1 MYYLQLAI
9 LALGAVLLNYNFL
22 ISMLC
27 IIIFLLITWKNKNLN
42 ARKTIICIIVFLAF
56 FIRGAYEQKT
66 NTTHISDEKN
76 IDIILTIDDRIQVN
90 GNYLKGL
97 AKLNKEKV
105 LFTYIL
111 KDEKEKTFFKE
122 HFQGGMLKVDADIE
136 DIGEKKNFYSF
147 DYKKYNENKGIFK
160 NVKVNDIK
168 NFEENKGI
176 ISKIKIWRISLGNKI
191 HKEISFD
198 KSGYIEAL
206 IFGDKAYLEKDEI
219 INYKN
224 LGTSHLL
231 AISGLHLGVLI
242 SLIYFILLRLRFSVE
257 IIEKIVFLV
266 IPFYMLISGFSPS
279 VLRAGGM
286 IMLYIIFRKKD
297 ITKLEALL
305 TTFILM
311 LFINPLFI
319 FDIGFELS
327 FLITF
332 CLLMSDDFLSGS
344 KNIFTSGFKIS
355 LVSSLASLPILVM
368 NFYTFSYISII
379 SNIFLVPIFSLVIF
393 PLVLISYVVFLF
405 SSTMFNVIFKPI
417 LNISFSFFDKIQDLF
432 LNFSPVVIGRH
443 NNYVGVIIF
452 IFILGIL
459 IYLNKNKFLLATLGV
474 LLLFF
479 TLLGFSYIGEDKI
492 EEVKIGKGDVYYVRE
507 GRGNLLINTS
517 NNIQNFY
524 NDFRKKDVEYDIIN
538 EYNQML
544 NYEGKRK
551 IDYLVLTSF
560 KRDKVGYASELVGKD
575 MVNEVIV
582 LDKNKHKL
590 KEIIELAKFK
600 GIKVI
605 EIKENTGFDL
615 GTIKFYYG
623 ERQFSVKGKDREFKI
638 EVDDWWKMF
647 MWFTVKILKR

>member
-90 GNYLKGL
+90 GNYLKGI

-122 HFQGGMLKVDADIE
+122 HFQGGMLKVNADIE

-297 ITKLEALL
+297 MTKLEALL

-368 NFYTFSYISII
+368 NFYTFPYISII

-417 LNISFSFFDKIQDLF
+417 LNISFSFFYKIQDLF

-638 EVDDWWKMF
+638 EVDD
-647 MWFTVKILKR
+647 

>member
-90 GNYLKGL
+90 GNYLKGI

-122 HFQGGMLKVDADIE
+122 HFQGGMLKVNADIE

-297 ITKLEALL
+297 MTKLEALL

-368 NFYTFSYISII
+368 NFYTFSYTSII

-459 IYLNKNKFLLATLGV
+459 IYLNKNKFLLAILGV

-492 EEVKIGKGDVYYVRE
+492 EEVKIGKGEIYYVRG
-507 GRGNLLINTS
+507 GRHNLLVNTS

-538 EYNQML
+538 EYNKML

-638 EVDDWWKMF
+638 EVDD
-647 MWFTVKILKR
+647 

>member
-90 GNYLKGL
+90 GNYLKGI

-122 HFQGGMLKVDADIE
+122 HFQGGMLKVNADIE

-297 ITKLEALL
+297 MTKLEALL

-344 KNIFTSGFKIS
+344 KNIFVSGFKIS

-393 PLVLISYVVFLF
+393 PLVLISYISFLF
-405 SSTMFNVIFKPI
+405 SITLFNVIFKPI

-432 LNFSPVVIGRH
+432 LNSSPMLIGRH

-638 EVDDWWKMF
+638 EVDD
-647 MWFTVKILKR
+647 

>member
-1 MYYLQLAI
+1 MIYLQLSL
-9 LALGAVLLNYNFL
+9 LALGAILLNYNL
-22 ISMLC
+22 MISMLC
-27 IIIFLLITWKNKNLN
+27 IVIFLLITWKNKNLN

-90 GNYLKGL
+90 GNYLKGI

-122 HFQGGMLKVDADIE
+122 HFQGGMLKVNADIE
-136 DIGEKKNFYSF
+136 DIGEKKTFYSF

-297 ITKLEALL
+297 MTKLEALL

-393 PLVLISYVVFLF
+393 PLVLISYVSFLF
-405 SSTMFNVIFKPI
+405 SITLFNVIFKPI

-432 LNFSPVVIGRH
+432 LNSSPMLIGRH

-452 IFILGIL
+452 IFVLGIL

-615 GTIKFYYG
+615 GIIKFYYS

-638 EVDDWWKMF
+638 EVDD
-647 MWFTVKILKR
+647 

>member
-66 NTTHISDEKN
+66 NTTNISDEKN

-90 GNYLKGL
+90 GNYLKGI

-122 HFQGGMLKVDADIE
+122 HFQGGMLKVNADIE

-160 NVKVNDIK
+160 NIKVNDIK

-297 ITKLEALL
+297 MTKLEALL

-311 LFINPLFI
+311 LFINPLLI

-393 PLVLISYVVFLF
+393 PLVLISYVSFLF
-405 SSTMFNVIFKPI
+405 SITLFNVIFKPI

-432 LNFSPVVIGRH
+432 LNSSPMLIGRH

-590 KEIIELAKFK
+590 KGIIELAKFK

-638 EVDDWWKMF
+638 EVDD
-647 MWFTVKILKR
+647 

>member
-27 IIIFLLITWKNKNLN
+27 ITIFLLITWKNKNLN

-90 GNYLKGL
+90 GNYLKGI

-122 HFQGGMLKVDADIE
+122 HFQGGMLKVNADIE

-297 ITKLEALL
+297 MTKLEALL

-311 LFINPLFI
+311 LFINPLLI

-459 IYLNKNKFLLATLGV
+459 IYLNKNKFLLAILGV

-492 EEVKIGKGDVYYVRE
+492 EEVKIGKGEIYYVRG
-507 GRGNLLINTS
+507 GRHNLLVNTS

-638 EVDDWWKMF
+638 EVDD
-647 MWFTVKILKR
+647 

>member
-90 GNYLKGL
+90 GNYLKGI

-122 HFQGGMLKVDADIE
+122 YFQGGMLKVNADIE

-297 ITKLEALL
+297 MTKLEALL

-311 LFINPLFI
+311 LFINPLLI

-443 NNYVGVIIF
+443 NNYVGVMIF

-492 EEVKIGKGDVYYVRE
+492 EEVKIGKGEIYYVRG
-507 GRGNLLINTS
+507 GRYNLLVNTS

-538 EYNQML
+538 EYNKML

-590 KEIIELAKFK
+590 KEIIKLAKFN

-623 ERQFSVKGKDREFKI
+623 ERQFSIKGKYREFKI
-638 EVDDWWKMF
+638 EVDY
-647 MWFTVKILKR
+647 

>member
-27 IIIFLLITWKNKNLN
+27 ITIFLLITWKNKNLN

-90 GNYLKGL
+90 GNYLKGI

-122 HFQGGMLKVDADIE
+122 HFQGGMLKVKADIE

-176 ISKIKIWRISLGNKI
+176 ISKIKIWRISLGNRI

-297 ITKLEALL
+297 MTKLEALL

-368 NFYTFSYISII
+368 DFYTFSYISII

-405 SSTMFNVIFKPI
+405 SSTIFNVIFKPI
-417 LNISFSFFDKIQDLF
+417 LNISFNFFDKIQDLF
-432 LNFSPVVIGRH
+432 LNCSPMVIGRH

-459 IYLNKNKFLLATLGV
+459 IYLNKNKFLLAILGV

-590 KEIIELAKFK
+590 KEIIELAKFN

-623 ERQFSVKGKDREFKI
+623 ERQFSIKGKYREFKI
-638 EVDDWWKMF
+638 EVDY
-647 MWFTVKILKR
+647 

>member
-42 ARKTIICIIVFLAF
+42 ARKTIICVIVFLAF
-56 FIRGAYEQKT
+56 FIRGAYEQK
-66 NTTHISDEKN
+66 NNITHLGNGENKNLELVVSDRFDVNGAYVSSIGYLSDEKVLVSY
-76 IDIILTIDDRIQVN
+76 IV
-90 GNYLKGL
+90 KSEE
-97 AKLNKEKV
+97 EK
-105 LFTYIL
+105 
-111 KDEKEKTFFKE
+111 KFFKE
-122 HFQGGMLKVDADIE
+122 KFWGGKLLVNANIE
-136 DIGEKKNFYSF
+136 DISEKTNFYSF

-297 ITKLEALL
+297 MTKLEALL

-405 SSTMFNVIFKPI
+405 SLTIFNVIFKPI

-432 LNFSPVVIGRH
+432 LNSSPMLIGKH
-443 NNYVGVIIF
+443 NNYVGLIIF
-452 IFILGIL
+452 IFILCIL
-459 IYLNKNKFLLATLGV
+459 IYLNKNKFLL
-474 LLLFF
+474 
-479 TLLGFSYIGEDKI
+479 
-492 EEVKIGKGDVYYVRE
+492 
-507 GRGNLLINTS
+507 
-517 NNIQNFY
+517 
-524 NDFRKKDVEYDIIN
+524 
-538 EYNQML
+538 
-544 NYEGKRK
+544 
-551 IDYLVLTSF
+551 
-560 KRDKVGYASELVGKD
+560 
-575 MVNEVIV
+575 
-582 LDKNKHKL
+582 
-590 KEIIELAKFK
+590 
-600 GIKVI
+600 
-605 EIKENTGFDL
+605 
-615 GTIKFYYG
+615 
-623 ERQFSVKGKDREFKI
+623 
-638 EVDDWWKMF
+638 
-647 MWFTVKILKR
+647 

>member
-90 GNYLKGL
+90 GNYLKGI

-122 HFQGGMLKVDADIE
+122 HFQGGMLKVNADIE

-297 ITKLEALL
+297 MTKLEALL

-311 LFINPLFI
+311 LFINPLLI

-344 KNIFTSGFKIS
+344 KNIFTSGFKIN

-638 EVDDWWKMF
+638 EVDD
-647 MWFTVKILKR
+647 

>member
-1 MYYLQLAI
+1 MHYLQLAI

-76 IDIILTIDDRIQVN
+76 VDIILTIDDRIQVN
-90 GNYLKGL
+90 GNYLKGI

-122 HFQGGMLKVDADIE
+122 HFQGGMLKVNADIE

-297 ITKLEALL
+297 MTKLEALL

-393 PLVLISYVVFLF
+393 PLVLISYVSFLF
-405 SSTMFNVIFKPI
+405 SITLFNVIFKPI

-432 LNFSPVVIGRH
+432 LNSSPMLIGRH

-452 IFILGIL
+452 IFILCIL

-492 EEVKIGKGDVYYVRE
+492 EEVKIGKGEIYYVRG
-507 GRGNLLINTS
+507 GRHNLLVNTS

-590 KEIIELAKFK
+590 KEIIKLAKFK

-638 EVDDWWKMF
+638 EVDD
-647 MWFTVKILKR
+647 

>member
-9 LALGAVLLNYNFL
+9 LALGAVFFYNIFFL
-22 ISMLC
+22 FFLF

-90 GNYLKGL
+90 GNYLKGI

-122 HFQGGMLKVDADIE
+122 HFQGGMLKVNADIE

-297 ITKLEALL
+297 MTKLEALL

-405 SSTMFNVIFKPI
+405 SLTIFNVIFKPI

-432 LNFSPVVIGRH
+432 LNSSPMLIGKH
-443 NNYVGVIIF
+443 NNYVGLIIF
-452 IFILGIL
+452 IFILCIL

-615 GTIKFYYG
+615 GIIKFYYS

-638 EVDDWWKMF
+638 EVDD
-647 MWFTVKILKR
+647 

>member
-90 GNYLKGL
+90 GNYLKGI

-122 HFQGGMLKVDADIE
+122 HFQGGMLKVNADIE

-266 IPFYMLISGFSPS
+266 IPFYMLISGFSSS

-297 ITKLEALL
+297 MTKLEALL

-332 CLLMSDDFLSGS
+332 CLLMLDDFLSGS

-393 PLVLISYVVFLF
+393 PLVLISYAVFLF
-405 SSTMFNVIFKPI
+405 SSTIFNVIFKPI
-417 LNISFSFFDKIQDLF
+417 LNISFNFFDKIQDLF
-432 LNFSPVVIGRH
+432 LNCLPMVIGRH

-459 IYLNKNKFLLATLGV
+459 IYLSKNKFLLATLGV

-590 KEIIELAKFK
+590 KEIIELAKFN

-623 ERQFSVKGKDREFKI
+623 ERQFSIKGKYREFKI
-638 EVDDWWKMF
+638 EVDY
-647 MWFTVKILKR
+647 

>member
-90 GNYLKGL
+90 GNYLKGI

-122 HFQGGMLKVDADIE
+122 YFQGGMLKVNADIE

-297 ITKLEALL
+297 MTKLEALL

-344 KNIFTSGFKIS
+344 KNIFTSGFKIN

-492 EEVKIGKGDVYYVRE
+492 EEVKIGKGEIYYVRG
-507 GRGNLLINTS
+507 GRHNLLVNTS

-538 EYNQML
+538 EYNKML

-590 KEIIELAKFK
+590 KEIIKLAKFND
-600 GIKVI
+600 IKVI

-623 ERQFSVKGKDREFKI
+623 ERQFSIKGKYREFKI
-638 EVDDWWKMF
+638 EVDY
-647 MWFTVKILKR
+647 

>member
-90 GNYLKGL
+90 GNYLKGI

-122 HFQGGMLKVDADIE
+122 HFQGGMLKVNADIE

-231 AISGLHLGVLI
+231 ATSGLHLGVLI

-297 ITKLEALL
+297 MTKLEALL

-311 LFINPLFI
+311 LFINPLLI

-474 LLLFF
+474 LVLFF

-492 EEVKIGKGDVYYVRE
+492 EEVKIGKGEIYYVRG
-507 GRGNLLINTS
+507 GRHNLLVNTS

-638 EVDDWWKMF
+638 EVDN
-647 MWFTVKILKR
+647 

>member
-297 ITKLEALL
+297 MTKLEALL

-638 EVDDWWKMF
+638 EVDD
-647 MWFTVKILKR
+647 

>member
-90 GNYLKGL
+90 GNYLKGI

-122 HFQGGMLKVDADIE
+122 YFQGGMLKVNADIE

-297 ITKLEALL
+297 MTKLEALL

-311 LFINPLFI
+311 LFINPLLI

-538 EYNQML
+538 EYNKML

-590 KEIIELAKFK
+590 KEIIKLAKFN

-623 ERQFSVKGKDREFKI
+623 ERQFSIKGKYREFKI
-638 EVDDWWKMF
+638 EVDY
-647 MWFTVKILKR
+647 

>member
-90 GNYLKGL
+90 GNYLKGI

-122 HFQGGMLKVDADIE
+122 YFQGGMLKVNADIE

-297 ITKLEALL
+297 MTKLEALL
-305 TTFILM
+305 TTFILI

-492 EEVKIGKGDVYYVRE
+492 EEVKIGKGEIYYVRG
-507 GRGNLLINTS
+507 GRHNLLVNTS

-538 EYNQML
+538 EYNKML

-638 EVDDWWKMF
+638 EVDN
-647 MWFTVKILKR
+647 

>member
-90 GNYLKGL
+90 GNYLKGI

-122 HFQGGMLKVDADIE
+122 YFQGGMLKVNADIE

-297 ITKLEALL
+297 MTKLEALL
-305 TTFILM
+305 TTFILI

-452 IFILGIL
+452 IFILCIL

-492 EEVKIGKGDVYYVRE
+492 EEVKIGKGEIYYVRG
-507 GRGNLLINTS
+507 GRHNLLVNTS

-538 EYNQML
+538 EYNKML

-623 ERQFSVKGKDREFKI
+623 ERQFSIKGKYREFKI
-638 EVDDWWKMF
+638 EVDY
-647 MWFTVKILKR
+647 

>member
-90 GNYLKGL
+90 GNYLKGI

-122 HFQGGMLKVDADIE
+122 HFQGGMLKVNADIE

-297 ITKLEALL
+297 MTKLEALL

-311 LFINPLFI
+311 LFINPLLI

-393 PLVLISYVVFLF
+393 PLVLISYVSFLF
-405 SSTMFNVIFKPI
+405 SITLFNVIFKPI

-432 LNFSPVVIGRH
+432 LNSSPMLIGRH

-452 IFILGIL
+452 IFVLGIL

-492 EEVKIGKGDVYYVRE
+492 EEVKIGKGDVYYVRG
-507 GRGNLLINTS
+507 GRHNLLVNTS

-638 EVDDWWKMF
+638 EVDD
-647 MWFTVKILKR
+647 

>member
-1 MYYLQLAI
+1 MIYLQLSL
-9 LALGAVLLNYNFL
+9 LALGAILLNYNL
-22 ISMLC
+22 MISMLC
-27 IIIFLLITWKNKNLN
+27 IVIFLLITWKNKNLN

-90 GNYLKGL
+90 GNYLKGI

-122 HFQGGMLKVDADIE
+122 HFQGGMLKVNADIE

-297 ITKLEALL
+297 MTKLEALL
-305 TTFILM
+305 TTFILI

-405 SSTMFNVIFKPI
+405 SSIIFNVIFKPI

-432 LNFSPVVIGRH
+432 LNFSPMVIGKH
-443 NNYVGVIIF
+443 SDYIGAIIF
-452 IFILGIL
+452 IFVLGIL

-638 EVDDWWKMF
+638 EVDD
-647 MWFTVKILKR
+647 

>member
-90 GNYLKGL
+90 GNYLKGI

-122 HFQGGMLKVDADIE
+122 HFQGGMLKVNADIE

-297 ITKLEALL
+297 MTKLEALL

-393 PLVLISYVVFLF
+393 PLVLISYVSFLF
-405 SSTMFNVIFKPI
+405 SITLFNVIFKPI

-432 LNFSPVVIGRH
+432 LNSSPMLIGRH

-452 IFILGIL
+452 IFILCIL

-590 KEIIELAKFK
+590 KEIIELAKFN

-638 EVDDWWKMF
+638 EVDD
-647 MWFTVKILKR
+647 

>member
-90 GNYLKGL
+90 GNYLKGI

-122 HFQGGMLKVDADIE
+122 HFQGGMLKVNADIE

-286 IMLYIIFRKKD
+286 IMFYIIFRKKD
-297 ITKLEALL
+297 MTKLEALL

-405 SSTMFNVIFKPI
+405 SSTIFNVIFKSI

-432 LNFSPVVIGRH
+432 LNSSPMLIGRH

-492 EEVKIGKGDVYYVRE
+492 EEVKIGKGEIYYVRG
-507 GRGNLLINTS
+507 GRHNLLVNTS

-538 EYNQML
+538 EYNKML

-638 EVDDWWKMF
+638 EVDD
-647 MWFTVKILKR
+647 

>member
-90 GNYLKGL
+90 GNYLKGI

-122 HFQGGMLKVDADIE
+122 YFQGGMLKVNADIE

-160 NVKVNDIK
+160 NVRVNDIK

-297 ITKLEALL
+297 MTKLEALL

-311 LFINPLFI
+311 LFINPLLI

-479 TLLGFSYIGEDKI
+479 TILGFSYIGEDKI
-492 EEVKIGKGDVYYVRE
+492 EEVKIGKGEIYYVRG
-507 GRGNLLINTS
+507 GRHNLLVNTS

-538 EYNQML
+538 EYNKML

-638 EVDDWWKMF
+638 EVDD
-647 MWFTVKILKR
+647 

>member
-27 IIIFLLITWKNKNLN
+27 IIIFLLITLKNKNLN
-42 ARKTIICIIVFLAF
+42 ARKIIICIIVFLAF

-90 GNYLKGL
+90 GNYLKGI

-122 HFQGGMLKVDADIE
+122 YFQGGMLKVNADIE

-297 ITKLEALL
+297 MTKLEALL

-393 PLVLISYVVFLF
+393 PLVLISYVSFLF
-405 SSTMFNVIFKPI
+405 SITLFNVIFKPI

-432 LNFSPVVIGRH
+432 LNSSPMLIGRH

-452 IFILGIL
+452 IFVLGIL

-538 EYNQML
+538 EYNKML

-638 EVDDWWKMF
+638 EVDD
-647 MWFTVKILKR
+647 

>member
-27 IIIFLLITWKNKNLN
+27 IIIFLLITLKNKNLN
-42 ARKTIICIIVFLAF
+42 ARKIIICIIVFLAF

-90 GNYLKGL
+90 GNYLKGI

-122 HFQGGMLKVDADIE
+122 HFQGGMLKVNADIE

-297 ITKLEALL
+297 MTKLEALL

-393 PLVLISYVVFLF
+393 PLVLISYVSFLF
-405 SSTMFNVIFKPI
+405 SITLFNVIFKPI

-432 LNFSPVVIGRH
+432 LNSSPMLIGRH

-452 IFILGIL
+452 IFVLGIL

-524 NDFRKKDVEYDIIN
+524 NDFRKKDEEYDIIN

-615 GTIKFYYG
+615 GTIKFYYS

-638 EVDDWWKMF
+638 EVDN
-647 MWFTVKILKR
+647 

>member
-90 GNYLKGL
+90 GNYLKGI

-122 HFQGGMLKVDADIE
+122 HFQGGMLKVNADIE

-405 SSTMFNVIFKPI
+405 SSTIFNVIFKSI

-432 LNFSPVVIGRH
+432 LNSSPMLIGRH

-492 EEVKIGKGDVYYVRE
+492 EEVKIGKGEIYYVRG
-507 GRGNLLINTS
+507 GRHNLLVNTS

-590 KEIIELAKFK
+590 KEIIKLAKFK

-615 GTIKFYYG
+615 GIIKFYYS

-638 EVDDWWKMF
+638 EVDD
-647 MWFTVKILKR
+647 

>member
-42 ARKTIICIIVFLAF
+42 ARKIIICIIVFLAF

-90 GNYLKGL
+90 GNYLKGI

-122 HFQGGMLKVDADIE
+122 HFQGGMLKVNADIE

-176 ISKIKIWRISLGNKI
+176 ISKIKIWRISLGNRI

-297 ITKLEALL
+297 MTKLEALL

-405 SSTMFNVIFKPI
+405 SSTIFNVIFKPI

-432 LNFSPVVIGRH
+432 LNSSPMLIGRH

-590 KEIIELAKFK
+590 KEIIELAKFN

-623 ERQFSVKGKDREFKI
+623 ERQFSIKGKYREFKI
-638 EVDDWWKMF
+638 EVDY
-647 MWFTVKILKR
+647 

>member
-90 GNYLKGL
+90 GNYLKGI

-122 HFQGGMLKVDADIE
+122 YFQGGMLKVNADIE

-297 ITKLEALL
+297 MTKLEALL

-311 LFINPLFI
+311 LFINPLLI

-344 KNIFTSGFKIS
+344 KNIFTSGFKIN

-538 EYNQML
+538 EYNKML

-623 ERQFSVKGKDREFKI
+623 ERQFSIKGKYREFKI
-638 EVDDWWKMF
+638 EVDY
-647 MWFTVKILKR
+647 

>member
-90 GNYLKGL
+90 GNYLKGI

-122 HFQGGMLKVDADIE
+122 HFQGGMLKVNADIE

-297 ITKLEALL
+297 MTKLEALL

-344 KNIFTSGFKIS
+344 KNIFTSGFKIN

-432 LNFSPVVIGRH
+432 LNSSPMLIGRH

-452 IFILGIL
+452 IFVLGIL

-590 KEIIELAKFK
+590 KEIIKLAKFND
-600 GIKVI
+600 IKVI

-623 ERQFSVKGKDREFKI
+623 ERQFSIKGKYREFKI
-638 EVDDWWKMF
+638 EVDY
-647 MWFTVKILKR
+647 

>member
-90 GNYLKGL
+90 GNYLKGI

-122 HFQGGMLKVDADIE
+122 HFQGGMLKVNADIE

-297 ITKLEALL
+297 MIKLEALL

-311 LFINPLFI
+311 LFINPLLI

-393 PLVLISYVVFLF
+393 PLVLISYVSFLF
-405 SSTMFNVIFKPI
+405 SITLFNVIFKPI

-492 EEVKIGKGDVYYVRE
+492 EEVKIGKGEIYYVRG
-507 GRGNLLINTS
+507 GRHNLLVNTS

-538 EYNQML
+538 EYNKML

-638 EVDDWWKMF
+638 EVDD
-647 MWFTVKILKR
+647 

>member
-76 IDIILTIDDRIQVN
+76 IDIILKIDDRIQVN
-90 GNYLKGL
+90 GNYLKGI
-97 AKLNKEKV
+97 AKSNKEKV

-122 HFQGGMLKVDADIE
+122 HFQGGMLKVNADIE

-297 ITKLEALL
+297 MTKLEALL

-393 PLVLISYVVFLF
+393 PLVLISYAVFLF
-405 SSTMFNVIFKPI
+405 SSTIFNVIFKPI
-417 LNISFSFFDKIQDLF
+417 LNISFNFFDKIQDLF
-432 LNFSPVVIGRH
+432 LNCSPMVIGRH

-590 KEIIELAKFK
+590 KEIIELAKFN

-623 ERQFSVKGKDREFKI
+623 ERQFSIKGKYREFKI
-638 EVDDWWKMF
+638 EVDY
-647 MWFTVKILKR
+647 

>member
-90 GNYLKGL
+90 GNYLKGI

-297 ITKLEALL
+297 MTKLEALL

-368 NFYTFSYISII
+368 NFYTFSYTSII

-452 IFILGIL
+452 IFILCIL

-492 EEVKIGKGDVYYVRE
+492 EEVKIGKGEIYYVRG
-507 GRGNLLINTS
+507 GRHNLLVNTS

-538 EYNQML
+538 EYNKML

-638 EVDDWWKMF
+638 EVDD
-647 MWFTVKILKR
+647 

>member
-42 ARKTIICIIVFLAF
+42 ARKIIICIIVFLAF

-76 IDIILTIDDRIQVN
+76 IDIILKIDDRIQVN
-90 GNYLKGL
+90 GNYLKGI
-97 AKLNKEKV
+97 AKSNKEKV

-122 HFQGGMLKVDADIE
+122 HFQGGMLKVNADIE

-297 ITKLEALL
+297 MTKLEALL

-355 LVSSLASLPILVM
+355 LVSFLASLPILVM

-405 SSTMFNVIFKPI
+405 SSTIFNVIFKPI
-417 LNISFSFFDKIQDLF
+417 LNISFNFFDKIQDLF
-432 LNFSPVVIGRH
+432 LNCSPMVIGRH

-524 NDFRKKDVEYDIIN
+524 NDFRKKDVEYDIMN

-590 KEIIELAKFK
+590 KEIIELAKFN

-623 ERQFSVKGKDREFKI
+623 ERQFSIKGKYREFKI
-638 EVDDWWKMF
+638 EVDY
-647 MWFTVKILKR
+647 

>member
-90 GNYLKGL
+90 GNYLKGI

-122 HFQGGMLKVDADIE
+122 HFQGGMLKVNADIE

-297 ITKLEALL
+297 MTKLEALL
-305 TTFILM
+305 TTFILI

-405 SSTMFNVIFKPI
+405 SSIIFNVIFKPI

-432 LNFSPVVIGRH
+432 LNFSPMVIGKH
-443 NNYVGVIIF
+443 SDYIGAIIF
-452 IFILGIL
+452 IFVLGIL

-474 LLLFF
+474 LVLFF

-492 EEVKIGKGDVYYVRE
+492 EEVKIGKGEIYYVRG
-507 GRGNLLINTS
+507 GRHNLLVNTS

-538 EYNQML
+538 EYNKML

-638 EVDDWWKMF
+638 EVDN
-647 MWFTVKILKR
+647 

>member
-90 GNYLKGL
+90 GNYLKGI

-122 HFQGGMLKVDADIE
+122 HFQGGMLKVNADIE

-297 ITKLEALL
+297 MTKLEALL

-311 LFINPLFI
+311 LFINPLLI

-393 PLVLISYVVFLF
+393 PLVLISYVSFLF
-405 SSTMFNVIFKPI
+405 SITLFNVIFKPI
-417 LNISFSFFDKIQDLF
+417 LNISFNFFDKIQDLF
-432 LNFSPVVIGRH
+432 LNSSPMLIGRH

-452 IFILGIL
+452 IFVLGIL

-492 EEVKIGKGDVYYVRE
+492 EEVKIGKGEIYYVRG
-507 GRGNLLINTS
+507 GRHNLLVNTS

-638 EVDDWWKMF
+638 EVDD
-647 MWFTVKILKR
+647 

>member
-638 EVDDWWKMF
+638 EVDD
-647 MWFTVKILKR
+647 

>member
-122 HFQGGMLKVDADIE
+122 HFQGGMLKVNADIE

-297 ITKLEALL
+297 MTKLEALL

-393 PLVLISYVVFLF
+393 PLVLISYAVFLF
-405 SSTMFNVIFKPI
+405 SSTIFNVIFKPI
-417 LNISFSFFDKIQDLF
+417 LNISFNFFDKIQDLF
-432 LNFSPVVIGRH
+432 LKCSPMVIGRH

-479 TLLGFSYIGEDKI
+479 TLLGFSHIGEDKI
-492 EEVKIGKGDVYYVRE
+492 EEVKIGKGYVYYVRE
-507 GRGNLLINTS
+507 GRRNLLINTS

-524 NDFRKKDVEYDIIN
+524 DNFRKKDVEYDIIN

-590 KEIIELAKFK
+590 KGIIELAKFK

-615 GTIKFYYG
+615 GIIKFYYS

-638 EVDDWWKMF
+638 EVDD
-647 MWFTVKILKR
+647 

>member
-90 GNYLKGL
+90 GNYLKGI

-122 HFQGGMLKVDADIE
+122 HFQGGMLKVNADIE

-297 ITKLEALL
+297 MTKLEALL

-311 LFINPLFI
+311 LFINPLLI

-417 LNISFSFFDKIQDLF
+417 LNISFSFFYKIQDLF

-590 KEIIELAKFK
+590 KEIIKLAKFK

-615 GTIKFYYG
+615 GIIKFYYS

-638 EVDDWWKMF
+638 EVDD
-647 MWFTVKILKR
+647 

>member
-42 ARKTIICIIVFLAF
+42 ARKIIICIIVFLAF

-76 IDIILTIDDRIQVN
+76 IDIILKIDDRIQVN
-90 GNYLKGL
+90 GNYLKGI
-97 AKLNKEKV
+97 AKSNKEKV

-122 HFQGGMLKVDADIE
+122 HFQGGMLKVNADIE

-297 ITKLEALL
+297 MTKLEALL

-393 PLVLISYVVFLF
+393 PLVLISYAVFLF
-405 SSTMFNVIFKPI
+405 SSTIFNVIFKPI
-417 LNISFSFFDKIQDLF
+417 LNISFNFFDKIQDLF
-432 LNFSPVVIGRH
+432 LNCSPMVIGRH
-443 NNYVGVIIF
+443 NNCVGVIIF

-590 KEIIELAKFK
+590 KEIIELAKFN

-623 ERQFSVKGKDREFKI
+623 ERQFSIKGKYREFKI
-638 EVDDWWKMF
+638 EVDY
-647 MWFTVKILKR
+647 